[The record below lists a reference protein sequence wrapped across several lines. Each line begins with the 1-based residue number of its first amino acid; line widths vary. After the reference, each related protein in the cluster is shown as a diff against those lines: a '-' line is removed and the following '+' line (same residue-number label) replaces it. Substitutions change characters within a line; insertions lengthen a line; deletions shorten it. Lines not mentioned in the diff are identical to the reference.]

1 MTKRDIV
8 EALATTKPHISK
20 SDIGDLVQQSLD
32 LITEAMEN
40 GEKVELRRFGVFELQ
55 VREERLGRNPATP
68 ESEVVIPRRTVVKFK
83 PGSEMKAR
91 VAGRWGEQGSDA
103 HS

>member
-8 EALATTKPHISK
+8 EALATNKPHISK

-68 ESEVVIPRRTVVKFK
+68 EAEVVIPRRTVVKFK

-91 VAGRWGEQGSDA
+91 VAERWGDEASSNQS
-103 HS
+103 